1 MYRCLP
7 STFKQRPSGA
17 AQRAEWEG
25 PVEPNRNQSIKLLS
39 AVIAASAIVVT
50 GVLAVALAQ
59 ERTGT
64 SVESMSQTVAQTVT
78 QSAATT
84 TAEPTKIPAPMAHPT
99 LKAVRPRGF

>member
-1 MYRCLP
+1 M
-7 STFKQRPSGA
+7 
-17 AQRAEWEG
+17 
-25 PVEPNRNQSIKLLS
+25 EPNRYQSVKLPS

-59 ERTGT
+59 ERIGT